1 MLINW
6 RGNLKSVSKK
16 QYPSGGKSRKNL
28 INDEIEHREIRLVG
42 VEGEQLGI
50 VSLDEG
56 LSKAKAESLD
66 LVEIAPMAEPPVCRI
81 MDFGKH
87 LFEER
92 KKRAETR
99 KKQKQSQ
106 IKEIKFRP
114 TTDIGDYNVKL
125 KSLVRFLEDGD
136 KAKVTL
142 RFRGREMSHQDLG
155 MDLMLRIKGDLE
167 EHGSIEQEPKLEG
180 KQMVMVFGPKKK

>member
-1 MLINW
+1 M
-6 RGNLKSVSKK
+6 SKK

>member
-1 MLINW
+1 M
-6 RGNLKSVSKK
+6 KSANKK
-16 QYPSGGKSRKNL
+16 SFSQGKAKKNL
-28 INDEIEHREIRLVG
+28 LNEEINHQEVRLVG

-50 VSLDEG
+50 VSSSEALE
-56 LSKAKAESLD
+56 KAKALGLD
-66 LVEIAPMAEPPVCRI
+66 LVEIVPQAEPPVCRI

-92 KKRAETR
+92 KKRAEAR

-106 IKEIKFRP
+106 VKEIKFRP

-125 KSLVRFLEDGD
+125 KSLIRFLEDGD
-136 KAKVTL
+136 KAKITL
-142 RFRGREMSHQDLG
+142 RFRGREMSHQDIG
-155 MDLMLRIKGDLE
+155 MNLMKRIKEDLE
-167 EHGSIEQEPKLEG
+167 PYGTIELEPKLEG

>member
-1 MLINW
+1 M
-6 RGNLKSVSKK
+6 SKK
-16 QYPSGGKSRKNL
+16 LYASGGKARKNN
-28 INDEIEHREIRLVG
+28 INDEIQHAEVRLVG

-50 VSLDEG
+50 VSLQEALDT
-56 LSKAKAESLD
+56 AKGQALD
-66 LVEIAPMAEPPVCRI
+66 LVEIAPNGEPPVCRI

-92 KKRAETR
+92 KKKAETR

-155 MDLMLRIKGDLE
+155 MKLMLRIKEDLDE
-167 EHGSIEQEPKLEG
+167 YGTIELEPKLEG